1 MAGTTEQEFN
11 KSDLHVT
18 ASNSSSKD
26 APPAAIEG
34 QVEHLPTFE
43 HEKALVWKFD
53 LRILPMLALMY
64 LCNALDKGNLGNAKT
79 NGLEKDLHF
88 KKTDYNLILSIF
100 YVPYV
105 IFAPPIGM
113 LGKKY
118 GPHRVLPI
126 MMFCFGS
133 ATLLSASVHN
143 FAGMMTLRWFL
154 GMAESAFF
162 PLVIYYLTTFYR
174 RGELAR
180 RLAIFYAASNIAN
193 AFSGLLAFGVFHI
206 KSHLSAWR
214 YLFIIEGAFTIIFAF
229 VAGVYLPKSAYE
241 AKFLNEEEKQLA
253 YRRIQIDSSS
263 IVGEEFDLKDAL
275 KIFRMPAAYGFLAI
289 EICLGVPLQS
299 VSLFLPQIVQRLGY
313 SVIKTNLYTV
323 APNIVGACF
332 LLILAFTSDYARLRF
347 PFIAL
352 GFLLTFIGFIIY
364 ATIDVEHSIHVA
376 YFACFMMTWGTSAP
390 SVLLSTWYNNNIAH
404 EGRRVT
410 MTSIGVPL
418 ANLMGIVSSNIFRN
432 KDAPKYIPALATTA
446 AFGATGCCFAL
457 LLGSYM
463 MFDNA
468 RRNRKQGVKM
478 TARDVSTEKLRDGP
492 KNPDFRWFFLI
503 GHTIPQ
509 PRAQLQARVTIIS
522 SPGAAYTLNNKS
534 TLPPSSISSKASSS
548 LKAPPLFVPS
558 DSFRRLRC
566 EHSTSN
572 MAVKAVVPF
581 LVAMMLLTGVC
592 NTLLTKYQDMQC
604 VRNCDSSSPRK
615 RQHFEQPVVQTLQM
629 FIGEMGCWLVIGV
642 FELYQRYSSRR
653 AGYETLPTTNDEAAG
668 TESPAESEESETGD
682 VANPLKPAHGLDEGR
697 VPLTGWNILL
707 LSLPAC
713 CDIAGTTL
721 MNVGLL
727 FVAASIY
734 QMTRGALV
742 LFVGLF
748 SVWFLKRRLGLY
760 KWFSLFVV
768 VFGVALV
775 GLAGA
780 ITRDDKATPKGVDV
794 HEDAVRSA
802 AVKTIIGVFLI
813 AGAQI
818 FTASQFVIE
827 ERIMEKYDMEPIKVV
842 GWEGTFGFLV
852 TAIGMV
858 VLHFVIGTGY
868 FDAKEG
874 LWEVF
879 HNKRIAVSSLLIMIS
894 IGGFN
899 FFGLSVTRTVS
910 ATSRSTIDTCRTL
923 FIWIVSLGLG
933 WETFKW
939 LQVAGFAL
947 LVYGTFVFNDL
958 VRPPLKRCVERRPEV
973 LLPEEPIE
981 HM

>member
-1 MAGTTEQEFN
+1 MGIPPVEDAEFAKNNLEAVSSTKSTEPRV
-11 KSDLHVT
+11 L
-18 ASNSSSKD
+18 
-26 APPAAIEG
+26 EG
-34 QVEHLPTFE
+34 HTEHLPTYE
-43 HEKALVWKFD
+43 HEKALCWKFD
-53 LRILPMLALMY
+53 LRILPMLAIMY

-79 NGLEKDLHF
+79 DGMDKDLHF
-88 KKTDYNLILSIF
+88 KNNQYNIILSVF

-105 IFAPPIGM
+105 LFAPPIGM

-126 MMFCFGS
+126 MMFSFGS
-133 ATLLSASVHN
+133 ATLLAASVKN

-193 AFSGLLAFGVFHI
+193 AFSGLLSFGVFHI
-206 KSHLSAWR
+206 HSKLDAWR
-214 YLFIIEGAFTIIFAF
+214 YLFLIEGTATVLISIVVFL
-229 VAGVYLPKSAYE
+229 YLPKSAYE
-241 AKFLNEEEKQLA
+241 AKFLTEEERRLA
-253 YRRIQIDSSS
+253 YQRIQIDSSS
-263 IVGEEFDLKDAL
+263 TVGEAFNLKDSL
-275 KIFRMPAAYGFLAI
+275 KIFQNPSTYGFLAI

-313 SVIKTNLYTV
+313 SVVKTNLYTV
-323 APNIVGACF
+323 APNISGAVM
-332 LLILAFTSDYARLRF
+332 LLILAFTSDLSRLRF

-352 GFLLTFIGFIIY
+352 GFCLTFIGFIIF
-364 ATIDVEHSIHVA
+364 ASIDVLNHKKVA

-390 SVLLSTWYNNNIAH
+390 SVLLSTWYNNNVAH

-410 MTSIGVPL
+410 LTSIGVPL
-418 ANLMGIVSSNIFRN
+418 ANLMGVVSSNIFRPQ
-432 KDAPKYIPALATTA
+432 DSPKYIPALATTG
-446 AFGATGCCFAL
+446 AFGATGCLAAL
-457 LLGSYM
+457 MLGAYM
-463 MFDNA
+463 VFDNA
-468 RRNRKQGVKM
+468 RRNKAQGVNL

-492 KNPDFRWFFLI
+492 QSPDFRPGSFRMYEQAGTSIMCFSS
-503 GHTIPQ
+503 H
-509 PRAQLQARVTIIS
+509 PRALPNGCNGRNDVVIIS
-522 SPGAAYTLNNKS
+522 PRIVVLWQDGCSG
-534 TLPPSSISSKASSS
+534 PSEAEGDR
-548 LKAPPLFVPS
+548 A
-558 DSFRRLRC
+558 R
-566 EHSTSN
+566 SN

-604 VRNCDSSSPRK
+604 LGHCDAPKKEDRDY
-615 RQHFEQPVVQTLQM
+615 FEQPVLQTLQM
-629 FIGEMGCWLVIGV
+629 FVGEMGCWLVIAA
-642 FELYQRYSSRR
+642 FKLYQAINARR
-653 AGYETLPTTNDEAAG
+653 AGYEAIPDNDSTASPTLSDDSDTTA
-668 TESPAESEESETGD
+668 
-682 VANPLKPAHGLDEGR
+682 VANPLKPAHPDEDR
-697 VPLTGWNILL
+697 IPLVGWKVFLL
-707 LSLPAC
+707 ALPAC

-748 SVWFLKRRLGLY
+748 SVWFLHRRLGLY
-760 KWFSLFVV
+760 KWFALFVV
-768 VFGVALV
+768 VFGVAIV
-775 GLAGA
+775 GIAGVV
-780 ITRDDKATPKGVDV
+780 TKDDKASPSAGKGGVEADV
-794 HEDAVRSA
+794 LSPA
-802 AVKTIIGVFLI
+802 AKTIIGVLLI

-818 FTASQFVIE
+818 FTASQFVLE
-827 ERIMEKYDMEPIKVV
+827 ERIMEKYAMEPLKVV
-842 GWEGTFGFLV
+842 GWEGLFGFSVTLV
-852 TAIGMV
+852 GMII
-858 VLHFVIGTGY
+858 LHFAIGTGY
-868 FDAKEG
+868 FNAREG
-874 LWEVF
+874 IYQMTHF
-879 HNKRIAVSSLLIMIS
+879 PAIAVSSILIMIS

-939 LQVAGFAL
+939 LQVLGFAL
-947 LVYGTFVFNDL
+947 LVYGTFLFNDL
-958 VRPPLKRCVERRPEV
+958 VRPPLKRWVERSPEP
-973 LLPEEPIE
+973 LLPEDPIE